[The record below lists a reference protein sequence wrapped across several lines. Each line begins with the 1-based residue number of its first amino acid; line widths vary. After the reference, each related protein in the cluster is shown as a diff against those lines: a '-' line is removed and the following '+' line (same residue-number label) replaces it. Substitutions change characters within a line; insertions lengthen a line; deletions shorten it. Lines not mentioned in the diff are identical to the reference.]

1 MEGLRRADRER
12 FDYGYGYLLPWKD
25 QLAGE
30 LRELGAEVVCF
41 DAPSNASLVT
51 AIGRV
56 KRYLRSW
63 QADVLHCHLPLSGVV
78 GRLAGRGA
86 GVPVVYTEHNLME
99 RYHPLTRWANRATW
113 RWQESVTAVSE
124 EVASSISRH
133 ADGAVP
139 VEVVRNG
146 IDVGAFR
153 RCPEQRREVR
163 RRHGI
168 PAEAPVVGTVAV
180 FRRQKRLDEWLQ
192 AVARARERRQDL
204 HGLVVGDGPLAGEV
218 REQVASAGLEAAV
231 HLTGLQECV
240 GPYLSAMDAYLISSD
255 FEGLPVSL
263 LEAMAME
270 LPVISTRVGG
280 VPEVLEDGR
289 TGTLVPIGRPDR
301 LAEEVLR
308 LIADEGLRHEMGR
321 EARARVERQFGIGG
335 MIRRFEAIYS
345 DVAGRG
351 RDGRTDH

>member
-1 MEGLRRADRER
+1 MSA
-12 FDYGYGYLLPWKD
+12 
-25 QLAGE
+25 
-30 LRELGAEVVCF
+30 V
-41 DAPSNASLVT
+41 
-51 AIGRV
+51 GRV
-56 KRYLRSW
+56 KNFLRSW

-113 RWQESVTAVSE
+113 KWQESVTAVSE
-124 EVASSISRH
+124 EVASSIARH
-133 ADGAVP
+133 ADGAVS

-153 RCPEQRREVR
+153 RCPEERQEVR

-180 FRRQKRLDEWLQ
+180 FRRQKRLDEWMQ
-192 AVARARERRQDL
+192 AVRKARERRPDL
-204 HGLVVGDGPLAGEV
+204 HGLVVGDGPLAAEV
-218 REQVASAGLEAAV
+218 RHQVASAGLEGAV
-231 HLTGLQECV
+231 HLTGLQERV
-240 GPYLSAMDAYLISSD
+240 GPYLSAMDAYLISSE
-255 FEGLPVSL
+255 FEGLPLTL

-270 LPVISTRVGG
+270 LPVVSTRVGG
-280 VPEVLEDGR
+280 IPEVLEEGR
-289 TGTLVPIGRPDR
+289 TGALVPIGRPDR

-308 LIADEGLRHEMGR
+308 LIADEGLRREMGR

-335 MIRRFEAIYS
+335 MVERFEEIYRE
-345 DVAGRG
+345 VARR
-351 RDGRTDH
+351 RDGGRTDH